1 MSTDTTQSVLRK
13 MDSDLELHHRTWE
26 IDGDLYRCR
35 HCMSGQLASKGSEK
49 FVHASDC
56 VAKNTVSDHPW
67 LDLVR
72 HTSALAKP
80 VTRSRSRS
88 CELEVGREGHASENG
103 AECHNEQAGQRL
115 CLHNGLKEETH
126 V

>member
-1 MSTDTTQSVLRK
+1 MSNDTAQCALRS

-35 HCMSGQLASKGSEK
+35 HCKSGQLASKGAEK

-56 VAKNTVSDHPW
+56 VAKSTVSDHPW

-72 HTSALAKP
+72 HTAAL
-80 VTRSRSRS
+80 SRSTQVES
-88 CELEVGREGHASENG
+88 CSGAKSKFEIAGEAHSIEGGSEGHYWQVG
-103 AECHNEQAGQRL
+103 
-115 CLHNGLKEETH
+115 CLHNGSKEGTY

>member
-1 MSTDTTQSVLRK
+1 MSNDTAQSALRK

-35 HCMSGQLASKGSEK
+35 HCKSGQLASKGAEK

-56 VAKNTVSDHPW
+56 AARRTVSDHPW

-72 HTSALAKP
+72 HTEALSMPTPQIK
-80 VTRSRSRS
+80 S
-88 CELEVGREGHASENG
+88 CSGVRCQLDVARVSS
-103 AECHNEQAGQRL
+103 AECHFEQVGHQP
-115 CLHNGLKEETH
+115 CLHKGPKEETY

>member
-1 MSTDTTQSVLRK
+1 MSIDLTDSVLRK

-35 HCMSGQLASKGSEK
+35 HCKSGQLASKGAEK

-56 VAKNTVSDHPW
+56 VAKSTVSDHPW
-67 LDLVR
+67 LELVR
-72 HTSALAKP
+72 LTSALSGPTQVKSCSGAKGQ
-80 VTRSRSRS
+80 
-88 CELEVGREGHASENG
+88 LEVASEARASENS
-103 AECHNEQAGQRL
+103 AECHYEQVG
-115 CLHNGLKEETH
+115 CLHSGPKEGTD

>member
-1 MSTDTTQSVLRK
+1 MSIEMIDSVLRK

-35 HCMSGQLASKGSEK
+35 HCKSGQLSSKGAEK

-56 VAKNTVSDHPW
+56 VAKSTVSDHPW

-72 HTSALAKP
+72 HTAAL
-80 VTRSRSRS
+80 SRSTQVES
-88 CELEVGREGHASENG
+88 CSGAKSQLEIAGEAHAIENSSEGHY
-103 AECHNEQAGQRL
+103 GQVG
-115 CLHNGLKEETH
+115 CLHNGPKEETY

>member
-1 MSTDTTQSVLRK
+1 MSNETAQCALRK

-35 HCMSGQLASKGSEK
+35 HCKSGQLSSKGAEK

-56 VAKNTVSDHPW
+56 VAKSTVSDHPW

-72 HTSALAKP
+72 HTSSL
-80 VTRSRSRS
+80 SRPTQVEHCSGS
-88 CELEVGREGHASENG
+88 MSQLEVAGEAHAIENRSEGHYRQVG
-103 AECHNEQAGQRL
+103 
-115 CLHNGLKEETH
+115 CLHNGPKEQTY